1 MNFKLFSSPR
11 LGRGS
16 CTDISRITATAS
28 YNTHDDADRS
38 HASSSDIS
46 SYGQPFEDGY
56 SEQVCMSH
64 VSVT

>member
-11 LGRGS
+11 LGRDS

-28 YNTHDDADRS
+28 YDTHDDADRS
-38 HASSSDIS
+38 YASSSDI